1 MKCISF
7 RNAIHIIVDTPMR
20 NVCEGFWLIKKIL
33 VTPYVPNPL
42 DMNHPEAY
50 LQQPYVPLGQRANM
64 VSSISFEC
72 LEFRV

>member
-42 DMNHPEAY
+42 DVNNPEAY
-50 LQQPYVPLGQRANM
+50 LQQPYVPLAQRANM
-64 VSSISFEC
+64 VSRI
-72 LEFRV
+72 L